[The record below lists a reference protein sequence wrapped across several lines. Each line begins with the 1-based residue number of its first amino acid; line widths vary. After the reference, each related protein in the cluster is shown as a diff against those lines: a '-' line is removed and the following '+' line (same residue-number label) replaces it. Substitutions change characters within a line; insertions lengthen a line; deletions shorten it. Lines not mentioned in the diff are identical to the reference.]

1 MNDPIAKEPPRG
13 GHPIDDLAAEHRL
26 VLDVLAAAER
36 EVERLAAGTR
46 FDAVFWPAYADWL
59 ANFADHCHHEKEERV
74 LFEEL
79 ERAGFRREAGPTRQ
93 LRAEHDAMR
102 SGSHRLAELLT
113 GDDRAAIVRCVRD
126 GIDHLRAHIAKEDEM
141 LFPLARQI
149 LDRAALGRMRAGF
162 HHVED
167 EVLGAHA
174 RNRYDELARTLIA
187 VD

>member
-1 MNDPIAKEPPRG
+1 MCVDQTGAQETLMNDPIAKEPPRG

-79 ERAGFRREAGPTRQ
+79 ERAGFRREAAADAAAACRTR
-93 LRAEHDAMR
+93 RDAQR
-102 SGSHRLAELLT
+102 QPPAR
-113 GDDRAAIVRCVRD
+113 RAAD
-126 GIDHLRAHIAKEDEM
+126 G
-141 LFPLARQI
+141 
-149 LDRAALGRMRAGF
+149 
-162 HHVED
+162 
-167 EVLGAHA
+167 
-174 RNRYDELARTLIA
+174 
-187 VD
+187 